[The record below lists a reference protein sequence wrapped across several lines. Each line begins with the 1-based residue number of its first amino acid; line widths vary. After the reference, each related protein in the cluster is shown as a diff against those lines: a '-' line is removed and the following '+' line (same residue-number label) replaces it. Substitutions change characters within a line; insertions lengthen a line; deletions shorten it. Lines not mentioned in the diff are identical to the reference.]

1 MRAETAGLFAGAAML
16 VSGVLSAMQPP
27 TNAMLLR
34 ASGSPLNA
42 ALVSFAVGTAALSA
56 VCLVLR
62 ARPDLE
68 AAASAPWYAWM
79 GGLYGAVFVA
89 SAAFATPRIGV
100 ASTLTLLIAGQ
111 AVAALAIDNWAL
123 FGVLRHPVSPLRLAG
138 MALVVTG
145 VLLVRRG

>member
-16 VSGVLSAMQPP
+16 VSGVFSAMQPP

-42 ALVSFAVGTAALSA
+42 AFVSFAVGTAALAA

-111 AVAALAIDNWAL
+111 AVAALAIDHWGA
-123 FGVLRHPVSPLRLAG
+123 FGVLRHPVNPLRLAG
-138 MALVVTG
+138 MALVVSG